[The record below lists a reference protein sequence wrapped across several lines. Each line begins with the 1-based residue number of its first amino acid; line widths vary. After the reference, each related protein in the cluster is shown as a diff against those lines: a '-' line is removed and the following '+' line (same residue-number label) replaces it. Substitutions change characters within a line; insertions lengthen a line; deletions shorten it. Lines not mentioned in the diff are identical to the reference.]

1 MFVVSGLS
9 IFNLLFYFSS
19 SLFFLF
25 SRAGFLAERSV
36 APPLALEWAATRPCI
51 VDSVLVLYIYD
62 VYFVITEVSPP
73 AAVHNWSAL
82 ARVGFFFFVWVGPW
96 LRKSRCTFQTWTVVA
111 HPKMLLPYFFYG
123 YILLIRC
130 KLGWL
135 DLLMR
140 LNWVSKGTY
149 CFAGFGLCGV

>member
-9 IFNLLFYFSS
+9 IFNLLFYFFS

-36 APPLALEWAATRPCI
+36 APPPALEWAATRPCI
-51 VDSVLVLYIYD
+51 VDSALVLYIYD

-82 ARVGFFFFVWVGPW
+82 ARALAEKEP
-96 LRKSRCTFQTWTVVA
+96 LHCPDLNCCRPPQNVVA
-111 HPKMLLPYFFYG
+111 ILFYG